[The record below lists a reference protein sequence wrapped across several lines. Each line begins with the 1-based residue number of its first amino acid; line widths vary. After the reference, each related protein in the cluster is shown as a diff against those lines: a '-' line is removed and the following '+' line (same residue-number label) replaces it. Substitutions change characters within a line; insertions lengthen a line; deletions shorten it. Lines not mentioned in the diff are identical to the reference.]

1 MNELKQEW
9 QELKRNSTWS
19 NWLAAMGVLLLLT
32 VDWTKLIIGG

>member
-9 QELKRNSTWS
+9 EELKRNSTWS
-19 NWLAAMGVLLLLT
+19 NWLAAIGVLLLLT

>member
-19 NWLAAMGVLLLLT
+19 NWLAAIGVLLLLT

>member
-9 QELKRNSTWS
+9 EDLKRNSTWS
-19 NWLAAMGVLLLLT
+19 NWLAAIGIVLLLT

>member
-19 NWLAAMGVLLLLT
+19 NWLAALGVLLLLT
-32 VDWTKLIIGG
+32 VDWASLIIGV

>member
-9 QELKRNSTWS
+9 QDLKRNSTWS
-19 NWLAAMGVLLLLT
+19 NWLAAIGVLLLLT

>member
-19 NWLAAMGVLLLLT
+19 NWLAAIGIVLLLT
-32 VDWTKLIIGG
+32 VDWASFLI

>member
-19 NWLAAMGVLLLLT
+19 NWLAALGVLLLLT